1 MGESVYV
8 DLFFLIN
15 FSMDFLCF
23 FLTARLLHR
32 RLSMLRMLAAA
43 ALGGVY
49 AVLALFFVT
58 GRLLSLVLD
67 VGVCALMC
75 LVALGEVKKLRRL
88 PLYVLVYTAISM
100 ALGGIMTALF
110 SLFNRSSVL
119 EGVEPTEG
127 DGISVWTFFLL
138 ALISGI
144 LTLLGGRFFRKKTAQ
159 TRASISVSY
168 EGKTVRLSA
177 LTDSGNLLREP
188 LSGKPCIVADV
199 DAMESILPREVFFA
213 AKNDPTS
220 MEKIAPRY
228 ARSLRIIPTN
238 TAAGRGILLGLRAE
252 KITVDCG
259 NGEQTVDATIALSDL
274 GASADGNDA
283 LLPSELLI

>member
-23 FLTARLLHR
+23 FLTSKLLHR
-32 RLSMLRMLAAA
+32 RASTLRLLAAS

-49 AVLALFFVT
+49 ADLALFFVI
-58 GRLLSLVLD
+58 GRLLSLIFD
-67 VGVCALMC
+67 VGACALMC
-75 LVALGEVKKLRRL
+75 LIALGERKKLKSL

-110 SLFNRSSVL
+110 TLFNRTSIL
-119 EGVEPTEG
+119 DGAEPSEG

-138 ALISGI
+138 ALISGL

-168 EGKTVRLSA
+168 QGKTVRLSA

-188 LSGKPCIVADV
+188 LSGTPCIVADLG
-199 DAMESILPREVFFA
+199 AMSALLPREVILA

-220 MEKIAPRY
+220 IEKISPKHAK
-228 ARSLRIIPTN
+228 SLRMIPAN

-259 NGEQTVDATIALSDL
+259 KGEKTVDATIALSDL
-274 GASADGNDA
+274 GNGADGSDA

>member
-32 RLSMLRMLAAA
+32 RPSMLRMLAASA
-43 ALGGVY
+43 IGGLY
-49 AVLALFFVT
+49 ADLALFFVM
-58 GRLLSLVLD
+58 GRLLSFLLD

-75 LVALGEVKKLRRL
+75 LVAFGERKKLKSL

-100 ALGGIMTALF
+100 ALGGMMTALF
-110 SLFNRSSVL
+110 ELFNRTSL
-119 EGVEPTEG
+119 LDGVDASEG
-127 DGISVWTFFLL
+127 DGISIWTFFLL
-138 ALISGI
+138 ALISGV
-144 LTLLGGRFFRKKTAQ
+144 LTLLGGRFFRKRTAQ

-168 EGKTVRLSA
+168 GGKTVRLSA

-188 LSGKPCIVADV
+188 LSGKPCIVANV
-199 DAMESILPREVFFA
+199 AAMEKILPREIVFA
-213 AKNDPTS
+213 AKHDPTS
-220 MEKIAPRY
+220 IERLSPQHAK
-228 ARSLRIIPTN
+228 SLRMIPAN
-238 TAAGRGILLGLRAE
+238 TATGRGILLGLRAE

-259 NGEQTVDATIALSDL
+259 RGEKAVDATIALSEI
-274 GASADGNDA
+274 GTSADGTDA
-283 LLPSELLI
+283 LLPSELLV

>member
-23 FLTARLLHR
+23 FLTSRLLHR
-32 RLSMLRMLAAA
+32 RASTLRLLAASA
-43 ALGGVY
+43 IGGIY
-49 AVLALFFVT
+49 ADLALFFVT
-58 GRLLSLVLD
+58 GRLLSFVLD
-67 VGVCALMC
+67 VGICALMC
-75 LVALGEVKKLRRL
+75 LVALGERKKLKSL

-110 SLFNRSSVL
+110 GIFNRTSIL
-119 EGVEPTEG
+119 DGVDASEG

-138 ALISGI
+138 ALISGL
-144 LTLLGGRFFRKKTAQ
+144 LTLLGGRFFRKRTAQ

-168 EGKTVRLSA
+168 GGKTIRLSA

-199 DAMESILPREVFFA
+199 GAMEKILPREIIFA
-213 AKNDPTS
+213 AKHHPTS
-220 MEKIAPRY
+220 IEKIAPIH
-228 ARSLRIIPTN
+228 AKSLRMIPTN
-238 TAAGRGILLGLRAE
+238 TAAGRGILLGLRPE
-252 KITVDCG
+252 RITVDCG
-259 NGEQTVDATIALSDL
+259 KGEKAVDATIALSEL
-274 GASADGNDA
+274 GTSADGTDA
-283 LLPSELLI
+283 LLPSELLV

>member
-32 RLSMLRMLAAA
+32 RPSPLRMLAASA
-43 ALGGVY
+43 VGGLY
-49 AVLALFFVT
+49 ADLALFFVA
-58 GRLLSLVLD
+58 GRLLSLTID

-75 LVALGEVKKLRRL
+75 LIAFGERKKLKSL
-88 PLYVLVYTAISM
+88 LLYVPVYTAISM

-110 SLFNRSSVL
+110 TLFNRASFLDTESA
-119 EGVEPTEG
+119 EG

-138 ALISGI
+138 ALISGV
-144 LTLLGGRFFRKKTAQ
+144 LTLLGGRFFRKNTAQ
-159 TRASISVSY
+159 TRASVSVSFG
-168 EGKTVRLSA
+168 GKTVHLSA

-199 DAMESILPREVFFA
+199 GAMESILPKEIIFA
-213 AKNDPTS
+213 VKNDPTS
-220 MEKIAPRY
+220 IEKIAPRY
-228 ARSLRIIPTN
+228 AKSLRMIPTN
-238 TAAGRGILLGLRAE
+238 TATGRGILLGLRAE

-259 NGEQTVDATIALSDL
+259 KGEKTVDATIALSSL
-274 GASADGNDA
+274 GRTADGTDA

>member
-23 FLTARLLHR
+23 FLTSRLLHR
-32 RLSMLRMLAAA
+32 RASTLRLLAASA
-43 ALGGVY
+43 VGGVY
-49 AVLALFFVT
+49 ADLALFFVT
-58 GRLLSLVLD
+58 GRLLSLILD
-67 VGVCALMC
+67 VSVCALMC
-75 LVALGEVKKLRRL
+75 LVALGERKKLKSL

-100 ALGGIMTALF
+100 ALGGMMTALF
-110 SLFNRSSVL
+110 TLFNRAFVL
-119 EGVEPTEG
+119 DGVEPSEG

-138 ALISGI
+138 ALISGL

-168 EGKTVRLSA
+168 RGKTVRLTA

-188 LSGKPCIVADV
+188 LSGKPCIIADLA
-199 DAMESILPREVFFA
+199 AMSSLLPREVILA
-213 AKNDPTS
+213 ARNDPTS
-220 MEKIAPRY
+220 IEKISPQHAK
-228 ARSLRIIPTN
+228 SLRMIPAN

-259 NGEQTVDATIALSDL
+259 KGEKVVDATIALSDL
-274 GASADGNDA
+274 GASADGSDA

>member
-23 FLTARLLHR
+23 FLTSRLLHR
-32 RLSMLRMLAAA
+32 HASILRLLAASA
-43 ALGGVY
+43 IGGVY
-49 AVLALFFVT
+49 ADLALFFVT
-58 GRLLSLVLD
+58 GRVVSFLLD

-75 LVALGEVKKLRRL
+75 LVALGERKKMRQL

-110 SLFNRSSVL
+110 SIFNRTSILDGADVS
-119 EGVEPTEG
+119 EG

-138 ALISGI
+138 ALISGL
-144 LTLLGGRFFRKKTAQ
+144 LTLLGGRFFRKRTAQ
-159 TRASISVSY
+159 TRASVSVSY
-168 EGKTVRLSA
+168 GGKTVRLSA

-188 LSGKPCIVADV
+188 LSGKPCIVADIG
-199 DAMESILPREVFFA
+199 AMEKILPSEIVFA
-213 AKNDPTS
+213 AKHHPTS
-220 MEKIAPRY
+220 IEKITPRY
-228 ARSLRIIPTN
+228 AKSLRMIPTN

-252 KITVDCG
+252 KITVNCG
-259 NGEQTVDATIALSDL
+259 RGEKAVDATIALSEL
-274 GASADGNDA
+274 GTGADGTDA
-283 LLPSELLI
+283 LLPSELLV